1 MFPTPLRSAGT
12 LLPSLG
18 LILATSIWGSMFF
31 MIKKV
36 TTELPVFDFL
46 GWRFVLTA
54 VFTFLIFR
62 RRVLWASKTAWWYGL
77 ALACLYVGAQY
88 LESIGLASVDASVSG
103 FITGMYAV
111 ITPVLLLLMYRQ
123 PPKPIVIYTS
133 AVATLGLAILS
144 LRGLSFGLGETYTLA
159 GSVCYSLHIVL
170 LGRFS
175 KRTDSQTLASTQ
187 LIMMGALSL
196 LLAAP
201 GGIQVPKTAF
211 TWFALFYMA
220 LLGGSLAMLL
230 QTWAQSRIS
239 QTRVAIIMTCEPV
252 FAAVTAI
259 IFGGE
264 PLTLRL
270 VIGGGLIVAAILAS
284 ELTSARKAKTR
295 ARVESKS

>member
-1 MFPTPLRSAGT
+1 MVRAGASLPLRGSPVPGIDRAGV
-12 LLPSLG
+12 SRCFRIRFHNRHVRG
-18 LILATSIWGSMFF
+18 DNSSFATPH
-31 MIKKV
+31 V
-36 TTELPVFDFL
+36 Q
-46 GWRFVLTA
+46 A
-54 VFTFLIFR
+54 
-62 RRVLWASKTAWWYGL
+62 A
-77 ALACLYVGAQY
+77 
-88 LESIGLASVDASVSG
+88 
-103 FITGMYAV
+103 
-111 ITPVLLLLMYRQ
+111 